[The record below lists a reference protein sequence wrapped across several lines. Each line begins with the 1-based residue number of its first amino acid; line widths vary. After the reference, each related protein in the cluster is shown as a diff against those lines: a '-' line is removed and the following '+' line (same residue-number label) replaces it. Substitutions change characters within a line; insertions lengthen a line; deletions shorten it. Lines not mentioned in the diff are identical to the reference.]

1 MTDSSA
7 GTTSAGTRSSYQ
19 LFMLA
24 LCAIALAFLAVQSS
38 PSLDGESRAILEY
51 ADFAICIL
59 FFIDFVYSFATAPDR
74 LKYMRTWGWIDLV
87 SSIPVVGP
95 LRLGRAV
102 RIVRILRVLRGVRSA
117 RLIVQ
122 IVMTNRTQ
130 SAFLGAVTLAL
141 LLIVCSS
148 IAVLQFE
155 NAPTS
160 NIHTGGDALWWAVT
174 TMSTVGYGDFYPVTT
189 EGRIVAVFLMAGG
202 IGVFGTFSAL
212 LAAWFIGTKE
222 GE

>member
-95 LRLGRAV
+95 SVDTSNPAIDVHRKSGHHADELRLVSGR
-102 RIVRILRVLRGVRSA
+102 
-117 RLIVQ
+117 
-122 IVMTNRTQ
+122 
-130 SAFLGAVTLAL
+130 
-141 LLIVCSS
+141 
-148 IAVLQFE
+148 
-155 NAPTS
+155 P
-160 NIHTGGDALWWAVT
+160 
-174 TMSTVGYGDFYPVTT
+174 
-189 EGRIVAVFLMAGG
+189 
-202 IGVFGTFSAL
+202 
-212 LAAWFIGTKE
+212 
-222 GE
+222 